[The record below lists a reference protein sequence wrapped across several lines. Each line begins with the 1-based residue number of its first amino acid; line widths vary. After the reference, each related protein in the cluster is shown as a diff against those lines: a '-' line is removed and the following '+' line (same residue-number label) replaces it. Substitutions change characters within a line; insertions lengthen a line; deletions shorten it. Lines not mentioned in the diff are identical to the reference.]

1 MNRKTETKSQQTTAL
16 RFPSSV
22 LTATGKSD
30 YQFSKFY
37 NINRTFEPDIPGS
50 IYQFYF
56 SFVNF
61 ASSYKRKLNSLL
73 KFGTKECSY

>member
-1 MNRKTETKSQQTTAL
+1 MNRKTETKLQQTAAL
-16 RFPSSV
+16 KFPSSV
-22 LTATGKSD
+22 LTAPEKSD
-30 YQFSKFY
+30 FQFSKFH
-37 NINRTFEPDIPGS
+37 NINKTFEPVIPGS